1 MSIATTSVSDNC
13 KVVLIL
19 EESKFLQEG
28 IEFILIDFIYKGRLR
43 LIKALNT
50 NEAYKLFNE
59 NKGLINLIFIDG
71 CANGATLNTTAF
83 CQHVIKETKGK
94 AIIYATSSDKKNRK
108 TQIESGCMLEVA
120 EKAKIPKIIESF
132 LTIA

>member
-71 CANGATLNTTAF
+71 SVNSVHLNTAEF
-83 CQHVIKETKGK
+83 CQHVIKETKGET
-94 AIIYATSSDKKNRK
+94 ITYTTSSNKKIRK
-108 TQIESGCMLEVA
+108 TQIENGCMFEVN
-120 EKAKIPKIIESF
+120 EKAMIPIIIESF

>member
-1 MSIATTSVSDNC
+1 VSDNC

-28 IEFILIDFIYKGRLR
+28 IEFILIDFIYKKKLH
-43 LIKALNT
+43 LIKTLNT
-50 NEAYKLFNE
+50 NETYKFFNE
-59 NKGLINLIFIDG
+59 NKRLINLIFIDG
-71 CANGATLNTTAF
+71 CVNSETLNTTAF
-83 CQHVIKETKGK
+83 CQHVKKEIEGK

-108 TQIESGCMLEVA
+108 TQIESGCMFEVS